1 MSEESSYQL
10 RLLFWFVFMIAGIGL
25 IFGYELAIAIFGLVM
40 VIGTVVS
47 HHNKKA

>member
-1 MSEESSYQL
+1 MSEELSYEL
-10 RLLFWFVFMIAGIGL
+10 RLLFWFLFMLTGIGL
-25 IFGYELAIAIFGLVM
+25 MFGYELAIAIFGLVM

>member
-10 RLLFWFVFMIAGIGL
+10 RLLFWFIFMIAGIGL
-25 IFGYELAIAIFGLVM
+25 IFGYELAIAIFGLAM

>member
-10 RLLFWFVFMIAGIGL
+10 RLLFWFLFMIAGIGL
-25 IFGYELAIAIFGLVM
+25 MFGYELAIAIFGLVM
-40 VIGTVVS
+40 VIGAVVR

>member
-10 RLLFWFVFMIAGIGL
+10 TLLFWFLFMLTGIGL
-25 IFGYELAIAIFGLVM
+25 MFGYELAIAIFGLVM
-40 VIGTVVS
+40 VIGAVVR

>member
-10 RLLFWFVFMIAGIGL
+10 RLLFWFLFMITGVGL

>member
-10 RLLFWFVFMIAGIGL
+10 RLLFWFIFMITGVGL
-25 IFGYELAIAIFGLVM
+25 IFGYELAIAIFGLAM

>member
-1 MSEESSYQL
+1 MSEELSYEL
-10 RLLFWFVFMIAGIGL
+10 RLLFWFLFMLTGIGL
-25 IFGYELAIAIFGLVM
+25 MFGYELAIAIFGLAM

>member
-10 RLLFWFVFMIAGIGL
+10 RLLFWFLFMLTGIGL
-25 IFGYELAIAIFGLVM
+25 MFGYELAIAIFGLVM
-40 VIGTVVS
+40 VIGAVVR

>member
-1 MSEESSYQL
+1 MSEDLSYQL
-10 RLLFWFVFMIAGIGL
+10 TLLFWFIFMITGVGL

-40 VIGTVVS
+40 VIGAVVR